1 MLPRRLLGALVVVVL
16 SATMAVTDVV
26 VPVAPA
32 PVAHAAA
39 ERVPESPVVRRGA
52 EYHLKHSMSAG
63 AADEVFTYGRAG
75 DEVWFADTDGNG
87 TDTPVVRRASTL
99 HIRHSMSAG
108 PADIQV
114 VYGRAGDALLFAD
127 LDGDGTDTPVVRR
140 GAEFHVRSS
149 LTSGPADVVFR
160 YGRATDQVFFADLD
174 GDGTD
179 TPVVRRGAEFHVR
192 SSLTSGPADVVF
204 RYGRATDQVFF
215 ADLDGDGTDTPVV
228 RRGAEFHVRS
238 SLTSGPAD
246 EVVVYGRA
254 GDDVYFGRWK
264 APLEPLELELTSTA
278 SRWWSLGN
286 AYADNTVNTA
296 AFRRDSVTSGM
307 VGSERLQFTAYYDRR
322 GRVVLA
328 RRVHGSDDWKV
339 EVTQHR
345 GPITDAH
352 NVISIGLD
360 GQGYLHVA
368 WGMHGAPLA
377 YARSDRPGSLTLG
390 DIKPMVRTAALT
402 QQAEARE
409 SSVTYPQFLPTADGD
424 LFFLYRHGRSGNGDV
439 VLNRLDSRSQTWSRV
454 ADNLLGGEGQ
464 RSAYWQAV
472 TDDAG
477 RLHLSWT
484 YRETSDVMTN
494 WDVMYAVSTDDT
506 ATKWARSD
514 GSRYDALPITVQD
527 AERVS
532 EVPQQSN
539 LINQTHMTLDD
550 DGNPFIATYHDDD
563 RGETQYMVMYHDGAR
578 WHSVNTGVRQGRVDL
593 SGAGTLA
600 LPLSRPDIAVRGSGR
615 DAEVV
620 LLVRDT
626 ALRGSEQSNVATV
639 VRTGKGGI
647 GGGAWY
653 LRDLTTGPV
662 HSWEPTYDTRL
673 WQDEGVL
680 EVYLQYSAQG
690 NHETTVETP
699 PARVYVVRVDLGD
712 WPELRRAAEADVAP
726 PA

>member
-1 MLPRRLLGALVVVVL
+1 MLARRLLGALVVVALSTVL
-16 SATMAVTDVV
+16 TVTDI
-26 VPVAPA
+26 VPVQST
-32 PVAHAAA
+32 PVAHAAT
-39 ERVPESPVVRRGA
+39 EHVPESPVVRRGA
-52 EYHLKHSMSAG
+52 EYHLRHSMSAG

-108 PADIQV
+108 PADIRV
-114 VYGRAGDALLFAD
+114 VYGRAGDALLLADLDGDGADTPVVRRAATFHVRNSLTSGPADVVFTYGRAADEVYFAD
-127 LDGDGTDTPVVRR
+127 LDGDGVDTPVVRR
-140 GAEFHVRSS
+140 GAEFHVRNS
-149 LTSGPADVVFR
+149 LTSGPADK
-160 YGRATDQVFFADLD
+160 
-174 GDGTD
+174 
-179 TPVVRRGAEFHVR
+179 
-192 SSLTSGPADVVF
+192 
-204 RYGRATDQVFF
+204 
-215 ADLDGDGTDTPVV
+215 
-228 RRGAEFHVRS
+228 
-238 SLTSGPAD
+238 
-246 EVVVYGRA
+246 VVVYGRA
-254 GDDVYFGRWK
+254 GDAVYFGRWS
-264 APLEPLELELTSTA
+264 APPQPLELELTSTV
-278 SRWWSLGN
+278 SRWWSVGDG
-286 AYADNTVNTA
+286 YADNTVNTA
-296 AFRRDSVTSGM
+296 AFRRDSITSGV
-307 VGSERLQFTAYYDRR
+307 VGGERLQFTAYYDRV

-339 EVTQHR
+339 ALTQYR

-390 DIKPMVRTAALT
+390 PRRAMVQT
-402 QQAEARE
+402 QAQTQAEARE
-409 SSVTYPQFLPTADGD
+409 SSVTYPQFLPTRDGD

-439 VLNRLDSRSQTWSRV
+439 VLNRLDSGSQTWSRV
-454 ADNLLGGEGQ
+454 ADNLIAGEGQ
-464 RSAYWQAV
+464 RSAYWQAA
-472 TDDAG
+472 TDEAG

-494 WDVMYAVSTDDT
+494 WDVMYAVSTDHT
-506 ATKWARSD
+506 ATEWVRSD
-514 GSRYDALPITVQD
+514 GSAYGALPITVQD
-527 AERVS
+527 AERVA
-532 EVPQQSN
+532 EVPQRSN

-550 DGNPFIATYHDDD
+550 DGNPFVVTYHDDD
-563 RGETQYMVMYHDGAR
+563 RGETQYIVMYHDGGG

-600 LPLSRPDIAVRGSGR
+600 LPLSRPDIAVRGSGSE
-615 DAEVV
+615 AEVI
-620 LLVRDT
+620 LLVRD
-626 ALRGSEQSNVATV
+626 ADLLGSEQSNAATV
-639 VRTGKGGI
+639 VRTGPGGI
-647 GGGAWY
+647 GGGAWH

-699 PARVYVVRVDLGD
+699 PARVYVARVELGD
-712 WPELRRAAEADVAP
+712 WSELRSAAEADAAP